1 MPFLM
6 GAWGFAKKIS
16 VEVYA
21 IIAIILAAVIGIYIV
36 DRNAVKRTKHKD
48 EVKDLQ
54 DTIVLQEAATEIVN
68 EIETR
73 VEHADEAVSR
83 LPQFKSADELRNAD
97 PELAALILA
106 DSEGHER

>member
-1 MPFLM
+1 MSFLLPV
-6 GAWGFAKKIS
+6 WGFMKKIS
-16 VEVYA
+16 FEVWV
-21 IIAIILAAVIGIYIV
+21 IIAIVGAAIVGIYTV
-36 DRNAVKRTKHKD
+36 DRNAVKRTRAKE

-54 DTIVLQEAATEIVN
+54 DTIVLNEASEEIVN

-83 LPQFKSADELRNAD
+83 LPQFKSADELRNTD

-106 DSEGHER
+106 DPERHER